1 MCTCLHIRYIRYM
14 LILQSD
20 TIVGVVHGA
29 LTYNAAQAAQ
39 ALRPI
44 AHVAPLT
51 TDHLDSGQVG
61 GGKLALAWLRSTW

>member
-1 MCTCLHIRYIRYM
+1 M

-29 LTYNAAQAAQ
+29 LTYNAAQ